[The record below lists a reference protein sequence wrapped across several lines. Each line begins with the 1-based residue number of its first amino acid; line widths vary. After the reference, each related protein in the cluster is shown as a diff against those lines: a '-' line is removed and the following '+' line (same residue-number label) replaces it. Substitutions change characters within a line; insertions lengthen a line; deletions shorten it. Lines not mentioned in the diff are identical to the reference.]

1 MPGMPLSQFRA
12 LDIQQ
17 LNKVGAQMEKIGTEL
32 EILNST
38 LARIADIFDEISQ
51 AEEEPDGP
59 AEQGPV
65 APTDHTG

>member
-1 MPGMPLSQFRA
+1 MAGLPGAQFRA

-17 LNKVGAQMEKIGTEL
+17 LNKVGGHLEKIGTEL
-32 EILNST
+32 EILNNT
-38 LARIADIFDEISQ
+38 LARIAEIFDEISQ
-51 AEEEPDGP
+51 SEEEPDGP